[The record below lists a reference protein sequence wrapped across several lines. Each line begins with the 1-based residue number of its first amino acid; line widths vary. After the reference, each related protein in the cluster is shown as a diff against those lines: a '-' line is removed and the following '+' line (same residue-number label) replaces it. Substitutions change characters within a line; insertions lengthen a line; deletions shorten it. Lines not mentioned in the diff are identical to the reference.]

1 MANAKRNHVPAKIAK
16 VRPWFRQGIEPIYEL
31 AVEGLFSDVATLIE
45 GIKRIGEPIV
55 KAAPDEELAPEGNP
69 LAVHLLES
77 LTFVSEIQ
85 DAVVEEFRTTLRM
98 FLGEFTETRAKFVAH
113 FRHRPPPSCDFF
125 QIVFLA
131 NAEGDRSINA
141 EKMLLQIAG
150 FRGEGRAEIGW
161 YFAQPSFRFLE
172 SCARQL

>member
-1 MANAKRNHVPAKIAK
+1 M
-16 VRPWFRQGIEPIYEL
+16 
-31 AVEGLFSDVATLIE
+31 
-45 GIKRIGEPIV
+45 
-55 KAAPDEELAPEGNP
+55 
-69 LAVHLLES
+69 HLLEP

-113 FRHRPPPSCDFF
+113 YRHRPPPSCDFF
-125 QIVFLA
+125 QIVFFA

-141 EKMLLQIAG
+141 EKMLLQIASFG
-150 FRGEGRAEIGW
+150 GEGRAEIGW

-172 SCARQL
+172 SCARQLQNVGGIKTCAHLHTIVIRNPRMPQDLCL